1 LGQQGEWKLE
11 VRRALPIDAAEISRL
26 EHELYELHALVLPEI
41 FKTERSNGDL
51 PDPGADGDI
60 VYVAVV
66 CDQTVGYI
74 RGAIR
79 SIDDSAHVRGR
90 KVISVIDLYAC
101 PPFRRSGI
109 ATSLIQQ
116 VESLR
121 GGFDAIE
128 IPVYTFNVEAREFYR
143 KLGYGSYVERFWK
156 LTKGTHWA

>member
-1 LGQQGEWKLE
+1 ME
-11 VRRALPIDAAEISRL
+11 VRRALPSDAPEISRL
-26 EHELYELHALVLPEI
+26 EHELYELHAGAIPEI
-41 FKTERSNGDL
+41 FKAERSNGDL
-51 PDPGADGDI
+51 PNQGADGDI

-66 CDQTVGYI
+66 GDQIAGYI
-74 RGAIR
+74 RGAFR

-90 KVISVIDLYAC
+90 KVISIIDLYVC

-109 ATSLIQQ
+109 VTSLVHQ

-128 IPVYTFNVEAREFYR
+128 IPVYTFNVEARELYR